1 MAMTGTQ
8 NELVTSEPQCWH
20 ALYVR
25 HQHEKAIAEILT
37 GRGFEAFAPVYG
49 EVRRWKDRA
58 KHLVLPLFPCYLF
71 LHGGLR
77 WKALILGIPGVYRF
91 VSIGGKA
98 AEIPAAEVD
107 AVRRAANGARA
118 VEPHP
123 FLRCGDR
130 VRLRSGS
137 LAGVEGILV
146 RKKGSLRL
154 VLSAEMLERSISVE
168 VDVCEVENL
177 APQTMAAGEGLSW

>member
-1 MAMTGTQ
+1 MAIPGTQ
-8 NELVTSEPQCWH
+8 NELASSESQSWH

-25 HQHEKAIAEILT
+25 HQHEKAIAEILS
-37 GRGFEAFAPVYG
+37 GHGFDAFAPVYAA
-49 EVRRWKDRA
+49 VRQWKDRT

-77 WKALILGIPGVYRF
+77 RKALILGIPGVYSF

-98 AEIPAAEVD
+98 AAIAAEEVD
-107 AVRRAANGARA
+107 AIRRAANGARA

-146 RKKGSLRL
+146 RRKSSLRL
-154 VLSAEMLERSISVE
+154 VLSAELLERSISVE
-168 VDVCEVENL
+168 VDAGEVETL
-177 APQTMAAGEGLSW
+177 APRAMAAGEGLSW